1 MTTARTGSVTVQVT
15 CSRSNYTTATS
26 TATFTSREQR
36 VSISGFGGDA
46 EDGPGVLA
54 DNFSVSP
61 SDADCSA
68 SRVSGITARFDFTDD
83 TSSSRVLEVDTGTAT
98 GTITVRVTCTATG
111 YTAGS
116 DTAVF
121 TARPGVSITGY
132 SGASRNG
139 AGLMTASFSV
149 TPSNAA
155 CTATR
160 VSGIAAA
167 VAVAPR
173 SGADRVVSVATTGT
187 GTVQVRL
194 RCTAAGRAAA
204 ELTVAFTAR
213 AVNLT
218 VTARATSGGE
228 CSPDASP
235 PAGADAAWDCWTG
248 TDRALTAVVTAT
260 ASVSDIAV
268 AWPAASR
275 TGGVAVTASQSAA
288 LFDEVTGRYQRSST
302 ASITCTADGAARATT
317 SVAGATAH
325 TAAFAIDCRDPV
337 RITGVGG
344 ATGTTAALADA
355 FAVAPANAAC
365 TATRVSGIVATVA
378 FSDDSGSSRTVT
390 VTTTG
395 TATGT
400 VTVKI
405 ACTATNHAP
414 TEATAAFVRTGA
426 CSEALGSLG
435 AGTVTRSGT
444 LAAGCASWKKG
455 NAQSPHWA
463 RRYTLTVAAASKLD
477 VGVSSAAADVFVYM
491 LTGTGATATVA
502 ASDDDSGTGT
512 DAELSGVA
520 LAAGVAYTIEVTT
533 PTANVTGAFTLTL
546 AVTPDKPPVKI
557 IGLADGYGIGQ
568 TQAAASDDFTVEP
581 DTAACTATPSDVKIA
596 VGQGAAR
603 TVSLTRAA
611 PFSQQV
617 TIECTAPARSKGTAK
632 ATLRGHL
639 AIDSLTVTASG
650 CAKAAGGSADYE
662 CTVPAGG
669 TLTVTG
675 TAQGPSGTLSL
686 AWAATGGAAVDSQ
699 SQAKAQSVAADA
711 VPAVFSR
718 AAAATVTC
726 TAEGTLTLTATAGAH
741 KRSVTVAVAC
751 GPVSPAVAC
760 DDPLGTL
767 SEGVT
772 ARSGTVS
779 ADADCI
785 TAHRGRSGTYYTR
798 RHTFSLDTAA
808 QVTVDLG
815 SAASNRSRFDT
826 YLILLEGHTGEDD
839 ATVAAS
845 NDDKDAGTRDSRIAM
860 KLSAGDYTIE
870 ATTWGSKAV
879 GSYDLAVTVQGDKKV
894 KINGLADT
902 ADTGT
907 GSVTV
912 TAAFTVAPAAVAC
925 TATPATATITDG
937 AAAAGRSLS
946 ADITAPGSL
955 AVTVNCTAPGHTAS
969 TQTVTL
975 TAKLK
980 AGVTTIGARALD
992 GGECD
997 TAGAVPDGA
1006 DVAYACTMARGGTLR
1021 VEAEATATAA
1031 ALTVAWA
1038 ATDGITIDTQT
1049 QDTATAVVGPDGTTL
1064 YRRTAA
1070 AALNCTAD
1078 GTATATAT
1086 LGGAAKKA
1094 RLTVTC
1100 QPPVTINGLDDTTAA
1115 GTGQV
1120 TVTDTFTVTP
1130 ANAQCAASASLG
1142 EATVTAGVGGHR
1154 TLSVSL
1160 AAPAS
1165 ATVTVRCAL
1174 AGYAPTG
1181 AAAEFAA
1188 RFLEPCLS
1196 ALGVLQEGAV
1206 TRSGTITADTQCTS
1220 PQRLRDGGT
1229 STARYA
1235 QRHSFT
1241 LRVPATV
1248 TIDVGSASSNAT
1260 RLDTY
1265 VLLLSGR
1272 SSDGAGTVLGRDDD
1286 SGDHT
1291 DSRLTETLAA
1301 GDYTIE
1307 ATTFGSRRTGAY
1319 DLRVAA
1325 KLAVAVTGL
1334 ADVIEPPTSVPESG
1348 RLALSSGFVV
1358 VPAAADCSADR
1369 GTVTAGAGGQRTL
1382 KVTLSAGQSVRVTV
1396 TCTDTGRPDG
1406 AASAAFSVTGAC
1418 GGRAL
1423 GAAAASGISARA
1435 SSVPDTCPVPGADP
1449 CAEALHVNEPGQSRT
1464 RGSIQTGLQCT
1475 SAQRSTLTGVA
1486 YYARRYHL
1494 TLDTDAWVTVEM
1506 ADVPD
1511 DGRAL
1516 NPYLLLIEGHSPDGS
1531 GTVTA
1536 RNDNIGS
1543 APDGYSTD
1551 ARIDVML
1558 LPAGKY
1564 TIEATTSGAYIA
1576 GAYDL
1581 TVEVA
1586 ATGLESTY
1594 AAAVG
1599 APKTITFKYW
1609 PADAQIAIRSVAN
1622 EELQPSIAVTKGTRH
1637 STATITLTP
1646 RLAYNHKD
1654 LAVRVRHNTAAERLL
1669 GPVTLSAESPPQDKS
1684 RGVVSGVWS
1693 CRLLLRGCSS
1703 TR

>member
-1 MTTARTGSVTVQVT
+1 MTTARTGSVTVRVT

-61 SDADCSA
+61 SGADCTA
-68 SRVSGITARFDFTDD
+68 TRVSGITARFDFTDD

-173 SGADRVVSVATTGT
+173 SGADRVVSVTTTGT

-204 ELTVAFTAR
+204 ELTVTFTAR

-581 DTAACTATPSDVKIA
+581 DTAACTATPSDVKIS
-596 VGQGAAR
+596 VGQRAAR

-611 PFSQQV
+611 PFSQDV
-617 TIECTAPARSKGTAK
+617 TVSCTAAGRSQGTAK

-639 AIDSLTVTASG
+639 AIASLTVSGSG
-650 CAKAAGGSADYE
+650 CAKTAGGTADYG

-669 TLTVTG
+669 TLVVSG
-675 TAQGPSGTLSL
+675 TAQGPSSALSL
-686 AWAATGGAAVDSQ
+686 AWAATGGAAVGSQ
-699 SQAKAQSVAADA
+699 SQAKAQTVAADA
-711 VPAVFSR
+711 APAVFSR
-718 AAAATVTC
+718 AAAATVSC
-726 TAEGTLTLTATAGAH
+726 TADGTLTLTATAGAH
-741 KRSVTVAVAC
+741 KRTVTVAVAC
-751 GPVSPAVAC
+751 GPVPPAVAC

-767 SEGVT
+767 PEGTT
-772 ARSGTVS
+772 ARSGTIT
-779 ADADCI
+779 ADADCT
-785 TAHRGRSGTYYTR
+785 TAHRDKSGTFYTR
-798 RHTFSLDTAA
+798 RHTFALDAPA
-808 QVTVDLG
+808 QVTIDVGNDPANAVKL
-815 SAASNRSRFDT
+815 DT
-826 YLILLEGHTGEDD
+826 YALLLGGHGADGAVIGRDD
-839 ATVAAS
+839 DGGPST
-845 NDDKDAGTRDSRIAM
+845 DSRIAK
-860 KLSAGDYTIE
+860 KLPAGDYTIE
-870 ATTWGSKAV
+870 ATTWG
-879 GSYDLAVTVQGDKKV
+879 GSRTGAYKLTVDAEHDKHV
-894 KINGLADT
+894 KISGLAGT
-902 ADTGT
+902 AKAGT
-907 GSVTV
+907 GAVSV
-912 TAAFTVAPAAVAC
+912 TAAFTVVPAAAAC

-937 AAAAGRSLS
+937 TGAADRTVS

-975 TAKLK
+975 TAKLA
-980 AGVTTIGARALD
+980 AGVTTIGARALG

-997 TAGAVPDGA
+997 AAETVPDGV

-1031 ALTVAWA
+1031 ALNVAWA
-1038 ATDGITIDTQT
+1038 ATGGVAVDTQT
-1049 QDTATAVVGPDGTTL
+1049 QDTAAAVVGPDGTTL
-1064 YRRTAA
+1064 HRRTAA

-1086 LGGAAKKA
+1086 LGGTAKTA

-1100 QPPVTINGLDDTTAA
+1100 QPPVSINGLDDTTAD

-1120 TVTDTFTVTP
+1120 TVTADFTVTP
-1130 ANAQCAASASLG
+1130 ADAVCTATPAGAAVADGTNPADRTVSA
-1142 EATVTAGVGGHR
+1142 AVTAPGSLDVA
-1154 TLSVSL
+1154 VSCTKPGY
-1160 AAPAS
+1160 APAS
-1165 ATVTVRCAL
+1165 QQVTLKATLKAQTQCF
-1174 AGYAPTG
+1174 
-1181 AAAEFAA
+1181 EDI
-1188 RFLEPCLS
+1188 
-1196 ALGVLQEGAV
+1196 GVLAPGAV
-1206 TRSGTITADTQCTS
+1206 TRHGTIAADPKCTS
-1220 PQRLRDGGT
+1220 QVRRIG
-1229 STARYA
+1229 
-1235 QRHSFT
+1235 
-1241 LRVPATV
+1241 
-1248 TIDVGSASSNAT
+1248 ISASYARRHAFELKRTMWVTVELESAASNPS

-1265 VLLLSGR
+1265 LVLL
-1272 SSDGAGTVLGRDDD
+1272 DGAQPAGKGTVLHFNDDVGSHAGTASTNSRLTGIKLEPGRYTIVATTYSPSRTGNYDLAVSAVTMHGLSTKMHAVPGEAATFVFGYQPADARVTVTGQTNVSTVLSYASGSGILTASSPTAGPYTAKLNIAVPDSGSGHHAAALLDIGGTTCKTGQAVVVGDSVCASPSRYALTISKTSSGSTVSVPAGCVTHVPRGRWHMASQSWPADARCSVPHANGDRPAQFFVFRVYDAAADVTIRLGAVTSPSPQDTYLELYRATGTQTVGGRDTVTVDLD
-1286 SGDHT
+1286 TPPPSSRANNNVDTGYGYLDGHAT
-1291 DSRLTETLAA
+1291 DSRLQLE
-1301 GDYTIE
+1301 
-1307 ATTFGSRRTGAY
+1307 
-1319 DLRVAA
+1319 
-1325 KLAVAVTGL
+1325 
-1334 ADVIEPPTSVPESG
+1334 
-1348 RLALSSGFVV
+1348 LS
-1358 VPAAADCSADR
+1358 
-1369 GTVTAGAGGQRTL
+1369 Q
-1382 KVTLSAGQSVRVTV
+1382 
-1396 TCTDTGRPDG
+1396 
-1406 AASAAFSVTGAC
+1406 
-1418 GGRAL
+1418 
-1423 GAAAASGISARA
+1423 
-1435 SSVPDTCPVPGADP
+1435 
-1449 CAEALHVNEPGQSRT
+1449 
-1464 RGSIQTGLQCT
+1464 
-1475 SAQRSTLTGVA
+1475 GV
-1486 YYARRYHL
+1486 Y
-1494 TLDTDAWVTVEM
+1494 V
-1506 ADVPD
+1506 
-1511 DGRAL
+1511 
-1516 NPYLLLIEGHSPDGS
+1516 
-1531 GTVTA
+1531 
-1536 RNDNIGS
+1536 
-1543 APDGYSTD
+1543 
-1551 ARIDVML
+1551 
-1558 LPAGKY
+1558 
-1564 TIEATTSGAYIA
+1564 
-1576 GAYDL
+1576 
-1581 TVEVA
+1581 VA
-1586 ATGLESTY
+1586 ATVPPATVSGTEVT
-1594 AAAVG
+1594 AVG
-1599 APKTITFKYW
+1599 RF
-1609 PADAQIAIRSVAN
+1609 
-1622 EELQPSIAVTKGTRH
+1622 
-1637 STATITLTP
+1637 TLNVKIP
-1646 RLAYNHKD
+1646 Y
-1654 LAVRVRHNTAAERLL
+1654 
-1669 GPVTLSAESPPQDKS
+1669 PQQ
-1684 RGVVSGVWS
+1684 SGS
-1693 CRLLLRGCSS
+1693 DQSGS
-1703 TR
+1703 